1 MEFKG
6 TEPDVPEGT
15 EPKTVPVVVYKD
27 GKRIVVGEATVE
39 RDDIQARIF
48 DVEAVPEIAKA
59 MSQGINAFSFGDP
72 NDRGSSS
79 PGDLIFDRCDWDAEE
94 RDGEA
99 KDGSQDPK

>member
-59 MSQGINAFSFGDP
+59 MSQGVNQFSFGDP
-72 NDRGSSS
+72 NGGDARG
-79 PGDLIFDRCDWDAEE
+79 PGDLVFDRRDWAPAEGH
-94 RDGEA
+94 DQT
-99 KDGSQDPK
+99 GSSNKTT